1 MRSVSVAKAKEQLP
15 GLLAAANAGETIV
28 VTKHGRP
35 IAEIVAP
42 RSDDGRL
49 TAADMGWL
57 RAERVTASD
66 NALDSAALIR
76 ALRDGAER

>member
-42 RSDDGRL
+42 QSHDRNLS
-49 TAADMGWL
+49 AADIAWL
-57 RAERVTASD
+57 RGQRITTSD
-66 NALDSAALIR
+66 PALDSAALIR
-76 ALRDGAER
+76 ALRDGTAR